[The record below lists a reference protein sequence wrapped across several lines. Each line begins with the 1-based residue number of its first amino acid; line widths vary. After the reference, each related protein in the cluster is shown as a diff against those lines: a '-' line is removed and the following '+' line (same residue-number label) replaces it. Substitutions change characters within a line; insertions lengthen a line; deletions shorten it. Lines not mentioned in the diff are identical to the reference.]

1 MIRAVNG
8 QERAENPTEVLLAGF
23 LANCELEAR
32 LRARLEANIAAAE
45 MAMEAARAE
54 PWVKGSTGQPKPHPG
69 FAVARGCDETALAL
83 HRELT
88 RGLDEL
94 LPELA
99 KLLR

>member
-8 QERAENPTEVLLAGF
+8 KEQAERPVDALLAGF
-23 LANCELEAR
+23 VAACELETR
-32 LRARLEANIAAAE
+32 LRARLEANLAAAE
-45 MAMEAARAE
+45 MALEAARAE

-69 FAVARGCDETALAL
+69 FAVANACDATGLAL
-83 HRELT
+83 YRELT

-99 KLLR
+99 RLLR